1 MNNVARKEIPWR
13 MRSVNVRMVIDEMP
27 IVAVLD
33 YTAETFLDFLSA
45 PANYENGVKL
55 TNCITPVAVWVKT
68 KKSES
73 TIDRE
78 LRSSGKAVSLL
89 LQYGCSL
96 KEISETFTRDS
107 IIGSVVWYLFKNTED
122 ILQGNQPDKLP
133 KLSTQPSG
141 YTIK

>member
-1 MNNVARKEIPWR
+1 MNNVARMEVPNR
-13 MRSVNVRMVIDEMP
+13 MRSINVRLVIDNMP
-27 IVAVLD
+27 IVSTID
-33 YTAETFLDFLSA
+33 YIMNSE
-45 PANYENGVKL
+45 GV
-55 TNCITPVAVWVKT
+55 IPVAIWVKT

-73 TIDRE
+73 TLDRE

-107 IIGSVVWYLFKNTED
+107 IIGSAVWYINKNLED
-122 ILQGNQPDKLP
+122 IIAGNQPDKLP
-133 KLSTQPSG
+133 NLSTQPTG

>member
-1 MNNVARKEIPWR
+1 VARMEITNR
-13 MRSVNVRMVIDEMP
+13 MRSVNVRMSIDDMP
-27 IVAVLD
+27 IVATMD
-33 YTAETFLDFLSA
+33 YLIND
-45 PANYENGVKL
+45 NGIL
-55 TNCITPVAVWVKT
+55 PVAVWVKT

-73 TIDRE
+73 TLDRE

>member
-1 MNNVARKEIPWR
+1 MSSVARMEVPNR
-13 MRSVNVRMVIDEMP
+13 MRSVNVRMLIDAMP
-27 IVAVLD
+27 IVSTID
-33 YTAETFLDFLSA
+33 YDVSESGIL
-45 PANYENGVKL
+45 
-55 TNCITPVAVWVKT
+55 PVAVWVKT

-73 TIDRE
+73 TLDRE

-107 IIGSVVWYLFKNTED
+107 IIGSVVWYLNKNLDD
-122 ILQGNQPDKLP
+122 ILSGNQPEKCP
-133 KLSTQPSG
+133 NLSTQPTG

>member
-1 MNNVARKEIPWR
+1 MSNVVLMDIPNR
-13 MRSVNVRMVIDEMP
+13 MRSVNVRMIIDDMP
-27 IVAVLD
+27 IVATLD
-33 YTAETFLDFLSA
+33 HIISKT
-45 PANYENGVKL
+45 G
-55 TNCITPVAVWVKT
+55 ITPVAIWVKT

-73 TIDRE
+73 TLDRE

-107 IIGSVVWYLFKNTED
+107 IIGSVVWYLHKEIED

>member
-1 MNNVARKEIPWR
+1 MSNVARMEIPNR
-13 MRSVNVRMVIDEMP
+13 MRSVNVRMSIDDMP
-27 IVAVLD
+27 IVATMD
-33 YTAETFLDFLSA
+33 YLINDSGIL
-45 PANYENGVKL
+45 
-55 TNCITPVAVWVKT
+55 PVAVWVKT

-73 TIDRE
+73 TLDRE

-107 IIGSVVWYLFKNTED
+107 IIGSVVWYLHKELED
-122 ILQGNQPDKLP
+122 ILQGNQPEKLP

>member
-1 MNNVARKEIPWR
+1 MNNVARMEIPNR
-13 MRSVNVRMVIDEMP
+13 MRSVNVRMIIDDMP
-27 IVAVLD
+27 IVATLD
-33 YTAETFLDFLSA
+33 HIISKT
-45 PANYENGVKL
+45 G
-55 TNCITPVAVWVKT
+55 ITPVAIWVKT

-73 TIDRE
+73 TLDRE

-107 IIGSVVWYLFKNTED
+107 IIGSVVWYLHKEIED

>member
-1 MNNVARKEIPWR
+1 MSNVARMEIPNR
-13 MRSVNVRMVIDEMP
+13 MRSDNVRMSIDDMP
-27 IVAVLD
+27 IVATMD
-33 YTAETFLDFLSA
+33 YLINDS
-45 PANYENGVKL
+45 G
-55 TNCITPVAVWVKT
+55 ISPVAVWVKT

-73 TIDRE
+73 TLDRE

>member
-1 MNNVARKEIPWR
+1 MNNVARMEIPNR
-13 MRSVNVRMVIDEMP
+13 MRSVNVRMIIDEMP
-27 IVAVLD
+27 IVATLD
-33 YTAETFLDFLSA
+33 HIISKT
-45 PANYENGVKL
+45 G
-55 TNCITPVAVWVKT
+55 ITPAAVWVKT

-73 TIDRE
+73 TLDRE

-107 IIGSVVWYLFKNTED
+107 IIGSVVWYLHKELD
-122 ILQGNQPDKLP
+122 GILQGDQPDNLP

>member
-1 MNNVARKEIPWR
+1 MDIPNR
-13 MRSVNVRMVIDEMP
+13 MRSVNVRMIIDDMP
-27 IVAVLD
+27 IVAQLD
-33 YTAETFLDFLSA
+33 HILSKT
-45 PANYENGVKL
+45 G
-55 TNCITPVAVWVKT
+55 ITPVAIWVKT

-73 TIDRE
+73 TLDRE

-107 IIGSVVWYLFKNTED
+107 IIGSVVWYLHKEIED

>member
-1 MNNVARKEIPWR
+1 MSNVARMEIPNR
-13 MRSVNVRMVIDEMP
+13 MRSVNVRMSIDDMP
-27 IVAVLD
+27 IVATMD
-33 YTAETFLDFLSA
+33 YLIND
-45 PANYENGVKL
+45 NGIL
-55 TNCITPVAVWVKT
+55 PVAVWVKT

-73 TIDRE
+73 TLDRE

-122 ILQGNQPDKLP
+122 ILQGKQPDKLP
-133 KLSTQPSG
+133 KLSTQPPG

>member
-1 MNNVARKEIPWR
+1 MSNVARRRIPNR
-13 MRSVNVRMVIDEMP
+13 MRSVVCRLIIDNMP
-27 IVAVLD
+27 IVATVD
-33 YTAETFLDFLSA
+33 YIINSE
-45 PANYENGVKL
+45 GV
-55 TNCITPVAVWVKT
+55 IPVAIWVKT

-73 TIDRE
+73 TLDRE

-107 IIGSVVWYLFKNTED
+107 IIGSAVWYVYKNLED
-122 ILQGNQPDKLP
+122 IIVGNQPDKLP
-133 KLSTQPSG
+133 NLSTQPTG

>member
-1 MNNVARKEIPWR
+1 MDNVARMEVPNR
-13 MRSVNVRMVIDEMP
+13 MRSINVRMIIDNMP
-27 IVAVLD
+27 IVATIDYIINLDGVL
-33 YTAETFLDFLSA
+33 
-45 PANYENGVKL
+45 
-55 TNCITPVAVWVKT
+55 PVAIWVKT

-73 TIDRE
+73 TLDRE

-107 IIGSVVWYLFKNTED
+107 IIGSAVWYINKNLED
-122 ILQGNQPDKLP
+122 IIAGNQPDKLP
-133 KLSTQPSG
+133 NLSTQPTG

>member
-1 MNNVARKEIPWR
+1 MSNVARMEIPNR
-13 MRSVNVRMVIDEMP
+13 MRSVNVRMSIDDMP
-27 IVAVLD
+27 IVATMD
-33 YTAETFLDFLSA
+33 YLINDSGIL
-45 PANYENGVKL
+45 
-55 TNCITPVAVWVKT
+55 PVAVWVKT

-73 TIDRE
+73 TLDRE

-89 LQYGCSL
+89 LQYGCSI

-107 IIGSVVWYLFKNTED
+107 IIGSVVWYLYKNLED
-122 ILQGNQPDKLP
+122 ILQGEQPDKLP

>member
-1 MNNVARKEIPWR
+1 MSNVARMEIPNR
-13 MRSVNVRMVIDEMP
+13 MRSVNVRMSIDDMP
-27 IVAVLD
+27 IVATMD
-33 YTAETFLDFLSA
+33 YLIND
-45 PANYENGVKL
+45 NGIL
-55 TNCITPVAVWVKT
+55 PVAVWVKT

-73 TIDRE
+73 TLDRE

>member
-1 MNNVARKEIPWR
+1 MSNVARMEIPNR
-13 MRSVNVRMVIDEMP
+13 MRSVNVRMSIDDMP
-27 IVAVLD
+27 IVATMD
-33 YTAETFLDFLSA
+33 YLIND
-45 PANYENGVKL
+45 NGIL
-55 TNCITPVAVWVKT
+55 PVAVWVKT

-73 TIDRE
+73 TLDRE

-122 ILQGNQPDKLP
+122 ILQGKQPDKLP

>member
-1 MNNVARKEIPWR
+1 MSNVELMEIPNR
-13 MRSVNVRMVIDEMP
+13 MRSVNVRMSIDDMP
-27 IVAVLD
+27 IVATMD
-33 YTAETFLDFLSA
+33 YLISES
-45 PANYENGVKL
+45 G
-55 TNCITPVAVWVKT
+55 ISPVAVWVKT

-73 TIDRE
+73 TLDRE

-122 ILQGNQPDKLP
+122 ILQGNQPYKLP

>member
-1 MNNVARKEIPWR
+1 MSNVARMEIPNR
-13 MRSVNVRMVIDEMP
+13 MRSVNVRMSIDDMP
-27 IVAVLD
+27 IVATMD
-33 YTAETFLDFLSA
+33 YLINDS
-45 PANYENGVKL
+45 G
-55 TNCITPVAVWVKT
+55 ISPVAVWVKT

-73 TIDRE
+73 TLDRE

>member
-1 MNNVARKEIPWR
+1 MNNVARMEIPNR
-13 MRSVNVRMVIDEMP
+13 MRSVNVRMSIDDMP
-27 IVAVLD
+27 IVATMD
-33 YTAETFLDFLSA
+33 YLINDSGIL
-45 PANYENGVKL
+45 
-55 TNCITPVAVWVKT
+55 PVAVWVKT

-73 TIDRE
+73 TLDRE

-89 LQYGCSL
+89 LQYGCTL

>member
-1 MNNVARKEIPWR
+1 
-13 MRSVNVRMVIDEMP
+13 MRLVIDNQP
-27 IVAVLD
+27 IVSTID
-33 YTAETFLDFLSA
+33 YIVNTE
-45 PANYENGVKL
+45 GV
-55 TNCITPVAVWVKT
+55 IPVAIWVKT

-73 TIDRE
+73 TLDRE

-107 IIGSVVWYLFKNTED
+107 IIGSAVWYLNKNLED
-122 ILQGNQPDKLP
+122 IIAGNQPDKLP
-133 KLSTQPSG
+133 NLSTQPTG

>member
-1 MNNVARKEIPWR
+1 MSNVARMEIPNR
-13 MRSVNVRMVIDEMP
+13 IRSVNVRMSIDEMP
-27 IVAVLD
+27 IVATMD
-33 YTAETFLDFLSA
+33 YLISDS
-45 PANYENGVKL
+45 G
-55 TNCITPVAVWVKT
+55 ISPVAVWVKT

-73 TIDRE
+73 TLDRE